1 MKAKLFQFE
10 NEKEIRLS
18 NGVQFFSN
26 EDESKEDFVERV
38 TEVVD
43 RDYVDTLEI
52 DEVDEKKLKK
62 RGSAQLE
69 KSLESASGVEA
80 KILESILVARGVIS
94 NETPAPEEIEVE
106 AEEVKAPA
114 KPKAKKESKPKAKK
128 EPKVLPSLESVI
140 EAAALA
146 KNNVST
152 ICSFV
157 PFRQGTSITGEVK
170 QVVIDRRV
178 NKAYYRITGE
188 DKKLYHTEINN
199 PTFTVDEDATEKM
212 LDEREAAAAK
222 KKTDKEAKA
231 KTKKAKAKKEAK
243 PAAKKETKAP
253 EQKAKG
259 WRKEINHNK

>member
-10 NEKEIRLS
+10 SEKEIRLS

-69 KSLESASGVEA
+69 KNLESASGVEA
-80 KILESILVARGVIS
+80 KILESILVARGIIS

-114 KPKAKKESKPKAKK
+114 KPKAKKKSKPKVKK
-128 EPKVLPSLESVI
+128 EPKAKPSLEKVI
-140 EAAALA
+140 EAASLA

-157 PFRQGTSITGEVK
+157 PFRQAASITGEVK

-178 NKAYYRITGE
+178 NKAYYRIIGE

-199 PTFTVDEDATEKM
+199 PTFSVDEDATEKM

-222 KKTDKEAKA
+222 KKADKKAKA
-231 KTKKAKAKKEAK
+231 KTKNAKAKKEAK
-243 PAAKKETKAP
+243 PATKKETKAP
-253 EQKAKG
+253 KQEAKG
-259 WRKEINHNK
+259 WRKEINHNN